1 MSSST
6 IAPTVKSTVIL
17 IKRVVVGTLLSV
29 GFAVVVWFDSLGLV
43 QTVPGVWL
51 IPVALAA
58 AFVATEELLRLFET
72 RGIMPKPWLVRCGVA
87 IVVLS
92 AFVDYAG
99 IHAQGGIGD
108 VAAAL
113 TLTIIAIM
121 GTAAYD
127 YQPNSKNFERLAFGI
142 FVVVYVGFFMSMI
155 CRLRFVDLSNGIL
168 PLVSMIAVV
177 KAGDIAAY
185 IIGSVAGRHRF
196 APSLSP
202 GKTWEGVVASLAA
215 SIAMSWFFFH
225 GNPLN
230 FVPRSGHPWG
240 GWMVYGVALGLAG
253 ICGDLFESLL
263 KRDMSAKD
271 SGGILPGLGGVLDL
285 LDSLLAAGPLALLLW
300 SWSPS
305 L

>member
-1 MSSST
+1 
-6 IAPTVKSTVIL
+6 
-17 IKRVVVGTLLSV
+17 
-29 GFAVVVWFDSLGLV
+29 
-43 QTVPGVWL
+43 
-51 IPVALAA
+51 
-58 AFVATEELLRLFET
+58 
-72 RGIMPKPWLVRCGVA
+72 
-87 IVVLS
+87 
-92 AFVDYAG
+92 
-99 IHAQGGIGD
+99 
-108 VAAAL
+108 
-113 TLTIIAIM
+113 
-121 GTAAYD
+121 
-127 YQPNSKNFERLAFGI
+127 
-142 FVVVYVGFFMSMI
+142 MI

-215 SIAMSWFFFH
+215 SIAMSWFFFMAI
-225 GNPLN
+225 LSISYR
-230 FVPRSGHPWG
+230 VQVIRG

-285 LDSLLAAGPLALLLW
+285 LDSLLAAGPLAAFALVMVAF
-300 SWSPS
+300 S
-305 L
+305 LR

>member
-92 AFVDYAG
+92 AFVDHAG

-108 VAAAL
+108 VAA
-113 TLTIIAIM
+113 
-121 GTAAYD
+121 
-127 YQPNSKNFERLAFGI
+127 R
-142 FVVVYVGFFMSMI
+142 
-155 CRLRFVDLSNGIL
+155 
-168 PLVSMIAVV
+168 
-177 KAGDIAAY
+177 
-185 IIGSVAGRHRF
+185 
-196 APSLSP
+196 SLSRSLRS
-202 GKTWEGVVASLAA
+202 WELQPTTT
-215 SIAMSWFFFH
+215 
-225 GNPLN
+225 NPIPKILN
-230 FVPRSGHPWG
+230 
-240 GWMVYGVALGLAG
+240 ALPS
-253 ICGDLFESLL
+253 ESLSL
-263 KRDMSAKD
+263 CT
-271 SGGILPGLGGVLDL
+271 LDFL
-285 LDSLLAAGPLALLLW
+285 CP
-300 SWSPS
+300 
-305 L
+305 